1 MPPVSADAPQ
11 WLLPSWIRSVQAAG
25 ATAPESEIRAT
36 GLALLDRWHE
46 TGRIYHNVRH
56 LADVL
61 SRVDELAEET
71 HQPDLVRLAAW
82 YHGAVFS
89 AASTAVYASQ
99 GGEDEVASA
108 ALAYVELVELGVSER
123 AAERVKALVTALAR
137 HKPLPNDDDCAVL
150 CDADMGILATE
161 PQRYKAYLIDI
172 RQEYAHI
179 PVRDYLLARQR
190 ILAKLLAR
198 KALYTSPLATGW
210 EDAARQNLG
219 AEAARLEKELHKLGE
234 SPAPAEGTEDS
245 PRSLS
250 S

>member
-11 WLLPSWIRSVQAAG
+11 WLLSSWIRSTQAAG

-36 GLALLDRWHE
+36 GLSLLDRWSE

-61 SRVDELAEET
+61 SRVDELAEEA
-71 HQPDLVRLAAW
+71 HEADLVRLAAW

-89 AASTAVYASQ
+89 AASSAAYATQ

-108 ALAYVELVELGVSER
+108 ALARTELIELGVPER
-123 AAERVKALVTALAR
+123 KADRVRDLVTALSR
-137 HKPLPNDDDCAVL
+137 HKSLTNDEDCAVL
-150 CDADMGILATE
+150 CDADMGILAAE

-172 RQEYAHI
+172 RKEYEHI
-179 PVRDYLLARQR
+179 PVRDYIEARHR
-190 ILAKLLAR
+190 ILTKLLSR

-210 EDAARQNLG
+210 EDAARQNLAG
-219 AEAARLEKELHKLGE
+219 EVARLEKELSKLDV
-234 SPAPAEGTEDS
+234 SSTPA
-245 PRSLS
+245 
-250 S
+250 

>member
-11 WLLPSWIRSVQAAG
+11 WLLSSWIRSVQAVG
-25 ATAPESEIRAT
+25 ANAPESEIRGT
-36 GLALLDRWHE
+36 GLALLDRWRE
-46 TGRIYHNVRH
+46 DGRIYHNVRH

-89 AASTAVYASQ
+89 AASSVAYATQ

-108 ALAYVELVELGVSER
+108 ALAHTELIELGVPDK
-123 AAERVKALVTALAR
+123 AADRVKALVTALAR

-161 PQRYKAYLIDI
+161 PQRYKAYLSDI

-179 PVRDYLLARQR
+179 PVRDYLVARQR
-190 ILAKLLAR
+190 ILAKLLGR

-210 EDAARQNLG
+210 EDAARQNLA
-219 AEAARLEKELHKLGE
+219 AEAARLEKELRKLDE
-234 SPAPAEGTEDS
+234 SAAPVPEDS
-245 PRSLS
+245 
-250 S
+250 